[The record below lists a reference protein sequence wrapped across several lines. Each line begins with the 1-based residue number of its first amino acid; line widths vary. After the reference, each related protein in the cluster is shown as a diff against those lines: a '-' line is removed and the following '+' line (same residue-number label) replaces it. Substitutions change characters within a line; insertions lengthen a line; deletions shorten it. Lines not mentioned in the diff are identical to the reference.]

1 MTDSSHS
8 SSSARAREDRTRACQ
23 ERLREAD
30 VDAVVLFPSRNLFYL
45 TGFDEEPSE
54 RHLLL
59 FVPSEG
65 DPVFLVPDL
74 YAEQVRRESWV
85 SDVRTWSDGDDPV
98 DAVEGVVS
106 DLGLPDDARLL
117 VDDLM
122 WARFTLDLRR
132 VLPDA
137 RFDLASDVLGRLRAR
152 KDETELDAMRR
163 AADVADRA
171 MGRVRRLGD
180 DAVGMTEDELAA
192 EIRDGLDVAG
202 GEGVSFEPIVGSGPN
217 GAMPHHTHGDR
228 EIAAGDPVVLDFGTF
243 VDGYASDQTRTVVFA
258 GDPPEEFEAVHDAVR
273 EAHEAGIEAVEP
285 GVQADAVDRAV
296 RSVIEDAGYG
306 DEFIHR
312 TGHGVGLSVHEQ
324 PYIAPRAD
332 DHLEPGMAFSV
343 EPGVY
348 LPDEFG
354 VRIEDLVVVTD
365 DGCERLNDT
374 DRGWRADGV

>member
-1 MTDSSHS
+1 MTDSPH
-8 SSSARAREDRTRACQ
+8 EDRTRTCQ
-23 ERLREAD
+23 DRLREAG
-30 VDAVVLFPSRNLFYL
+30 VDAAVLFPSRNLFYL

-65 DPVFLVPDL
+65 DPAFLVPEL
-74 YAEQVRRESWV
+74 YAEQVRGETWV

-98 DAVEGVVS
+98 EAMRRTIS
-106 DLGLPDDARLL
+106 DLDLSADARVL
-117 VDDLM
+117 VDDSM

-137 RFDLASDVLGRLRAR
+137 RLDLASDVLGRLRAR
-152 KDETELDAMRR
+152 KDDAELDAMRR
-163 AADVADRA
+163 SADVADRT
-171 MGRVRRLGD
+171 MELVRELGD

-192 EIRDGLDVAG
+192 EIRDHLATAG

-228 EIAAGDPVVLDFGTF
+228 TVEEGDPVVLDFGTF

-258 GDPPEEFEAVHDAVR
+258 GDPPEEFEAVHETVL
-273 EAHEAGIEAVEP
+273 EAYEAGIDAVEP
-285 GVQADAVDRAV
+285 NVQADAVDHAV

-306 DEFIHR
+306 DRFVHR
-312 TGHGVGLSVHEQ
+312 TGHGVGLSVHEEPYVAHRSDAQLQ
-324 PYIAPRAD
+324 P
-332 DHLEPGMAFSV
+332 GTVFSV

-348 LPDEFG
+348 LPDRFG
-354 VRIEDLVVVTD
+354 VRIEDLVVVTS

-374 DRGWRADGV
+374 DRGWRVE